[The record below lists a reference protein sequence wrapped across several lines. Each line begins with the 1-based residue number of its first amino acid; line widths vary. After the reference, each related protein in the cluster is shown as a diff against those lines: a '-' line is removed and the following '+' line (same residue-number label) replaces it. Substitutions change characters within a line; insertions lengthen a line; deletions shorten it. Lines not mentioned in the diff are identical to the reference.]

1 MFLLQILLA
10 AGAVQGA
17 LVSFLLVRQK
27 KNQLAN
33 RLLAVLILAI
43 SAQSVLVGFD
53 TRDFFLRFPHLSKV
67 GWLLPTLFGPLIYLF
82 TVKVSSEKPRFRP
95 KDLLHFIPFF
105 TYFLLLL
112 PYYLKS
118 AAEKRLYLTNFE
130 KASLDDFG
138 ILNQVTNFIH
148 ITYAILALVHIHNHK
163 KNILDNF
170 SELKEKKLNWL
181 QQLITFIFA
190 LLLFS
195 VAVFY
200 SKKFNI
206 PFVEDAYHF
215 HYLGVIVCIYWIG
228 YKALSQP
235 EIFNKEI
242 IRQNKSV
249 APVTPVT
256 APEPAENAEPVKYE
270 KSGIPDEQAT
280 GYAERLLL
288 YMSTNKPYLN
298 NDYTLQNLSNDTGIP
313 KHHLSQVINDKLGKN
328 FFTFINEYRV
338 QAAQE
343 LLLNEQYKHYT
354 ILAVAMEA
362 GFSSKATFNSVF
374 KKITGIT
381 PSQFAAGQKVV
392 V

>member
-1 MFLLQILLA
+1 MFLLQIILA

-33 RLLAVLILAI
+33 RLLAVLLIVV
-43 SAQSVLVGFD
+43 SAQAVLVGFD

-82 TVKVSSEKPRFRP
+82 TVKVSSEKPRFWL
-95 KDLLHFIPFF
+95 KDLVHFIPFL
-105 TYFLLLL
+105 TYFILLL

-118 AAEKRLYLTNFE
+118 ASEKRLYLTNFD

-138 ILNQVTNFIH
+138 ILNQLTNFIH
-148 ITYAILALVHIHNHK
+148 ITYAILALVHIHQHK
-163 KNILDNF
+163 KNILHNF

-215 HYLGVIVCIYWIG
+215 HYLGVIICIYWIG

-235 EIFNKEI
+235 EIFNKEFA
-242 IRQNKSV
+242 RTDK
-249 APVTPVT
+249 PVITIAT
-256 APEPAENAEPVKYE
+256 APEPIESAEPVKYE
-270 KSGIPDEQAT
+270 KSGIPDELAT
-280 GYAERLLL
+280 EYTDKLLL
-288 YMSTNKPYLN
+288 YMDTSKPYLN
-298 NDYTLQNLSNDTGIP
+298 NDYTLQNLSDDTGIP

-381 PSQFAAGQKVV
+381 PSQFVSGQKVV

>member
-10 AGAVQGA
+10 AGAVQGV

-33 RLLAVLILAI
+33 RLLAALILVI

-82 TVKVSSEKPRFRP
+82 TVKVSSEKPQFRL
-95 KDLLHFIPFF
+95 KDLLHFIPFC

-118 AAEKRLYLTNFE
+118 ASEKRLYLTNFE

-138 ILNQVTNFIH
+138 ILNQITNLIH
-148 ITYAILALVHIHNHK
+148 IVYIASALVHIHRHK
-163 KNILDNF
+163 KNILNNF

-206 PFVEDAYHF
+206 PFVEDVYHF
-215 HYLGVIVCIYWIG
+215 HYLGVIICIYWIG

-242 IRQNKSV
+242 VRQDKPVPV
-249 APVTPVT
+249 AT
-256 APEPAENAEPVKYE
+256 APEPVESAEPVKYE
-270 KSGIPDEQAT
+270 KSGIPDDLA
-280 GYAERLLL
+280 AEYTDRLLM
-288 YMSTNKPYLN
+288 YMNTSKPYLN
-298 NDYTLQNLSNDTGIP
+298 NDYTLQNLSDDTGIP

-343 LLLNEQYKHYT
+343 LLLNDQYKHYT

-381 PSQFAAGQKVV
+381 PSQFAAGQKIEV
-392 V
+392 